1 MKKLLQQYI
10 IDDKKIKKRHNIES
24 LFADLK
30 DSSVTIM
37 TDKHIWFVMKSVRIE
52 TIASKYLKIIGM
64 VTTTLPHA
72 PNKWLE
78 YYRQEQ
84 WTIFLDIKE
93 KTKEMVKCF
102 CNC

>member
-10 IDDKKIKKRHNIES
+10 IDDKKVGKKHNIES
-24 LFADLK
+24 LFPDSK

-37 TDKHIWFVMKSVRIE
+37 TDNHIWFVMKSVRIE
-52 TIASKYLKIIGM
+52 RIATKYLKIIGM
-64 VTTTLPHA
+64 VTTTFPNDA

-84 WTIFLDIKE
+84 WTIFLDVKE
-93 KTKEMVKCF
+93 KENKCQIQK
-102 CNC
+102 